1 MGLNLGLNQATKLFS
16 RIKAMDYNSF
26 LRPDLRTKSILYF
39 KALPACI
46 FNSYF
51 VVMLMGWFIETKD

>member
-1 MGLNLGLNQATKLFS
+1 
-16 RIKAMDYNSF
+16 MDYNSL
-26 LRPDLRTKSILYF
+26 LRPDLRKKSIPYF

-51 VVMLMGWFIETKD
+51 VAMLMGWFIETKD